1 MQVIGQRD
9 RRQGRLVREQD
20 VCTSD
25 FKGRVAMSDHGL
37 REWVKRRGEGI
48 GHKEVVDL
56 RGPGVRRLVCMAIK
70 WPRMTI

>member
-1 MQVIGQRD
+1 
-9 RRQGRLVREQD
+9 
-20 VCTSD
+20 
-25 FKGRVAMSDHGL
+25 MSDHGL